1 MSKNHPLKDL
11 HPKPNRDRTQ
21 RILFGKVEQG
31 NGGRFVSRELKH
43 RSKLY
48 IACSDVVRLM
58 RFERTTL
65 RVGV

>member
-1 MSKNHPLKDL
+1 MHSGFCLERL
-11 HPKPNRDRTQ
+11 SR
-21 RILFGKVEQG
+21 
-31 NGGRFVSRELKH
+31 GREGVISYELKH